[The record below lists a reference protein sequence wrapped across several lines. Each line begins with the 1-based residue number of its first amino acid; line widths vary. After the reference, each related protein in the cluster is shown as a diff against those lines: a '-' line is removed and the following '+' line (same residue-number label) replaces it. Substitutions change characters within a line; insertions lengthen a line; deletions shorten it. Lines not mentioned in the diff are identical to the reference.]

1 MSTAARWMQMLRPP
15 YSLANLVLAAAA
27 LVISSVAAVY
37 GSLAYERLASETL
50 ESTRRWTDSLARV
63 VASNSAEPLILNDVA
78 SVESN
83 LQQLVD
89 LPGVIDL
96 AVFRSNGQPLLEV
109 SKHQGK
115 TLSQIG
121 GSTRVMPAAPD
132 ARGIR
137 SRVNAQFYE
146 SWAEVKVGS
155 SASLGWV
162 RIQTSLADR
171 GRDLERL
178 WHQSLTST
186 VLTVLLVLALLHLV
200 IRWALRPILALSSFA
215 EKMPERLG
223 SRLHV
228 ASTCLEA
235 NQLSAA
241 LNQASQTIAER
252 MGQVQAIVNTAGD
265 AIIGVDR
272 QGIVVTC
279 NPATLRMFDRGT
291 QDIDGQPLQRL
302 IPGLDQ
308 ETLTQMLSDAPDHAA
323 TPSRVVRLDF
333 HGRRADGSEF
343 PVEMSLGE
351 VLNSDQLRYACIVR
365 DVSIERAARE
375 QSKLYEQAL
384 ASSHNAVFILDAK
397 RQFKPLIYVNDAFL
411 EMTGKQRHEVIGSTL
426 QFVEQFSASP
436 DSLMK
441 LQHGLDAGEI
451 SNATLHYQ
459 RGPGDPRVA
468 EVSLSPVRTGQG
480 EVLYFVGIASDVT
493 ARNQAEDLIAERS
506 TQLHTIFTLSP
517 DGFALFDAEQQ
528 LVFANPALQEMTG
541 NAWSRGDTPITL
553 PEFSVELGKL
563 CDPASQQLLAER
575 WSHPAMNWQTRV
587 HLVRPQRR
595 VVQVQKRNQV
605 SGRRETILYFRDV
618 THEDEVDRMKSEFL
632 ATAAHELRTPMVS
645 IFGYTE
651 LLMTGGY
658 PAEIQAEMLSTIH
671 RQCELLVHM
680 INELLDLARI
690 EARQGMDLKI
700 VPCDLPAL
708 IDQTVKGLMLKGSE
722 RQVTVRDL
730 PATRVLVD
738 AEKLQIALNNLLSN
752 AFKYSPDGGEVSVGA
767 RLDVRQGAP
776 FAVIEITDHGLG
788 MKPEQLARAFER
800 FYRAD
805 TTGNIPGTGLGLSMV
820 KEIITL
826 LNGHIELQSEFGQ
839 GTTARVWV
847 PLP

>member
-1 MSTAARWMQMLRPP
+1 MGPVARWMHLLRPP
-15 YSLANLVLAAAA
+15 YSLAHLVLAAAA
-27 LVISSVAAVY
+27 LVISAVAAVY
-37 GSLAYERLASETL
+37 GNLAYDRLASETL

-63 VASNSAEPLILNDVA
+63 VASNNAESLILNDVA

-83 LQQLVD
+83 LQQLAD
-89 LPGVIDL
+89 LPGLVNL
-96 AVFRSNGQPLLEV
+96 AVFRSNGQPLVEI
-109 SKHQGK
+109 SKRDGK
-115 TLSQIG
+115 TVSQVG
-121 GSTRVMPAAPD
+121 GSVRLTPVAPD
-132 ARGIR
+132 SRGVR
-137 SRVNAQFYE
+137 SRVNAQYYE
-146 SWAEVKVGS
+146 SWAEVKAGT
-155 SASLGWV
+155 APSLGWV

-171 GRDLERL
+171 GQDLERL

-186 VLTVLLVLALLHLV
+186 VLTVLLVLGLLHLV
-200 IRWALRPILALSSFA
+200 IRWALRPIQALSSFA
-215 EKMPERLG
+215 EKMPEHLG
-223 SRLHV
+223 SRLDV

-252 MGQVQAIVNTAGD
+252 IGQVQAIVNTAGD

-272 QGIVVTC
+272 HGRVVTS
-279 NPATLRMFDRGT
+279 NPATTRMFDRSA
-291 QDIDGQPLQRL
+291 QDIDGKPLQQL

-308 ETLTQMLSDAPDHAA
+308 ATLSHMFGDANDHAA
-323 TPSRVVRLDF
+323 APSRVVRLDF
-333 HGRRADGSEF
+333 HGRRADDRLF

-351 VLNSDQLRYACIVR
+351 VLNSDQIRYACIIR
-365 DVSIERAARE
+365 DVSNERAARE

-411 EMTGKQRHEVIGSTL
+411 EMTGKTRREVIGSTL
-426 QFVEQFSASP
+426 QFVEQFTSTP
-436 DSLMK
+436 ESLFK
-441 LQHGLDAGEI
+441 LQQGLDAGEI
-451 SNATLHYQ
+451 SNATLHYN

-480 EVLYFVGIASDVT
+480 DILYFVGIASDVT
-493 ARNQAEDLIAERS
+493 ARNQAEEMIAERS
-506 TQLHTIFTLSP
+506 SQLHTIFTLSP
-517 DGFALFDAEQQ
+517 DGFALFDAEHR
-528 LVFANPALQEMTG
+528 LVFANPAFQEMTG
-541 NAWSRGDTPITL
+541 NSWLGSGAPITL
-553 PEFSVELGKL
+553 SEFSVELGKL
-563 CDPASQQLLAER
+563 CDPASQQMLAER
-575 WSHPAMNWQTRV
+575 WSHPAMNWQARV
-587 HLVRPQRR
+587 LLLRPQRR
-595 VVQVQKRNQV
+595 VMQVQKRNPV

-645 IFGYTE
+645 IFGFTE
-651 LLMTGGY
+651 LLMSGGY
-658 PAEIQAEMLSTIH
+658 PAEIQNEMLSTIH

-700 VPCDLPAL
+700 VPCDLADL
-708 IDQTVKGLMLKGSE
+708 IDQTIKGLMLKDSQ
-722 RQVTVRDL
+722 RQVTLRPL
-730 PATRVLVD
+730 PATRILVD
-738 AEKLQIALNNLLSN
+738 AEKLQIALHNLLSN
-752 AFKYSPDGGEVSVGA
+752 AFKYSPGGGEVSLGA
-767 RLDVRQGAP
+767 RLEVRQGAP
-776 FAVIEITDHGLG
+776 YAVIEIIDHGMG

-820 KEIITL
+820 KEVVTL